1 MKATP
6 IDLIYEIPNHSTS
19 CPYFL
24 FVTQSFFIY
33 HIINTYINTTHFQN
47 FLIVCYMHNIISSCT
62 KNAKR
67 KKNTSLTKAILK
79 DEKTDY
85 LVLLNHKV
93 CNLVCISYILAHTK
107 YNLQNTG
114 PSGGKIISFNDE

>member
-1 MKATP
+1 
-6 IDLIYEIPNHSTS
+6 
-19 CPYFL
+19 
-24 FVTQSFFIY
+24 
-33 HIINTYINTTHFQN
+33 
-47 FLIVCYMHNIISSCT
+47 MHNIISSCT